1 MEPTRSERE
10 AELDNVLAGQL
21 GELATTGYPTPV
33 EPDSA
38 ESLGA
43 FEDDALEAEAAI
55 ESRFDNETPTRGG
68 GDE

>member
-10 AELDNVLAGQL
+10 IDLDNVLAGQL
-21 GELATTGYPTPV
+21 GELAWAGHPTPV

-55 ESRFDNETPTRGG
+55 ESRFDNEAPAQGG

>member
-10 AELDNVLAGQL
+10 IELDNVLAGQL
-21 GELATTGYPTPV
+21 GELALAGYPAPV

-55 ESRFDNETPTRGG
+55 ESRFDNETQTRGG